1 MSQLHGWPSLERD
14 AKSFTICETFTSCF
28 LPFLWEHKK
37 SLQSVFLSDTSQGK
51 KTGLPNLRKPG
62 LHWIN
67 QIILLA
73 TVEVHTNLP
82 PSFRYLLLFWAL
94 KESTG
99 GCKGRGDAWHP
110 MRSFKTQCCQR
121 EPEPAHSTACKLA
134 SPSEFQARLGLNCNL
149 MEMWKVSK
157 AVQIFLNMSFLFLSL
172 LWSLFCIAASQP
184 CIPDAFALTST
195 LSRLRVFCKVLGS
208 EQSTMHEFRFAGSS
222 DLRQHAQ
229 P

>member
-1 MSQLHGWPSLERD
+1 MGGPLLREMPRALPSVKHLP
-14 AKSFTICETFTSCF
+14 AVSF
-28 LPFLWEHKK
+28 LFLWEHKK

-73 TVEVHTNLP
+73 TVEVHTSLP
-82 PSFRYLLLFWAL
+82 PSFRYLLLFWAP

-134 SPSEFQARLGLNCNL
+134 SPSEFQARFGLNCNL

-208 EQSTMHEFRFAGSS
+208 EQSTMHEFSFAGSS